1 MRKLR
6 TRLLMGSGAATVVTG
21 ISLAVAAHPAA
32 AQGIVINP
40 IIKPL
45 LDFILTLPI

>member
-1 MRKLR
+1 MRRLR
-6 TRLLMGSGAATVVTG
+6 NRLLVSGGAVTAVTG
-21 ISLAVAAHPAA
+21 LSLAIAAHPAA

-45 LDFILTLPI
+45 IDFILTLPL